1 MSFSLD
7 VKEEIAKQQ
16 TNARHCQ
23 LAELATIISFCGS
36 LTKADNGKD
45 ALLISMEREPL
56 YRKCFTLL
64 RKTYNISDV
73 SIEGYE
79 KNGRYEIC
87 IFDADVVW
95 NIFKGIGIVDKSGT
109 FLGFEHRIEPTLI
122 KNFCC
127 RRAFL
132 KGAFMC
138 VGSMSDPSK
147 GYHLEMVCEKE
158 GLAEQIV
165 EVLATFEI
173 DAKIIC
179 RKKYF
184 VVYIKEGSAIVEFLG
199 ICEASVALMEFEN
212 HRIYKEMSNSINRK
226 VNCETANIAKTV
238 KASNRQVEDILLIQ
252 KVYGFERLPDNL
264 KEMAQI
270 RLEYPEA
277 TLQELGDLLVPP
289 MGKSGVNHR
298 LRKLC
303 ELADELR

>member
-23 LAELATIISFCGS
+23 MAQLATIISFCGS
-36 LTKADNGKD
+36 LTKDEDGKD

-56 YRKCFTLL
+56 FRKCFTLL
-64 RKTYNISDV
+64 KKTYNISDV
-73 SIEGYE
+73 SLKGCEQ
-79 KNGRYEIC
+79 NGRYDIC
-87 IFDADVVW
+87 ISNNEIVW
-95 NIFKGIGIVDKSGT
+95 NIFKGVGIVDKSGK
-109 FLGFEHRIEPTLI
+109 FLGFGHRIESTLI

-147 GYHLEMVCEKE
+147 GYHLEMVCENE

-252 KVYGFERLPDNL
+252 KVYGFEKLPDSL

-277 TLQELGDLLVPP
+277 TLQELGELLVPP

>member
-7 VKEEIAKQQ
+7 VKEEIAKQIS
-16 TNARHCQ
+16 NMRHCQ
-23 LAELATIISFCGS
+23 LAELAAIISYCGS
-36 LTKADNGKD
+36 VVKTQDGKD

-64 RKTYNISDV
+64 KKTYNISDV
-73 SIEGYE
+73 SLNGDE

-87 IFDADVVW
+87 LSDADVVW
-95 NIFKGIGIVDKSGT
+95 DIFKSIGIVDKSGK
-109 FLGFEHRIEPTLI
+109 FLGFGHRVDSTLI

-132 KGAFMC
+132 KGTFLC
-138 VGSMSDPSK
+138 IGSMSDPSK
-147 GYHLEMVCEKE
+147 GYHLEMVCEHE
-158 GLAEQIV
+158 EQAHQIQ
-165 EVLATFEI
+165 EVLNTFEI

-184 VVYIKEGSAIVEFLG
+184 VVYIKEGSAIVDFLG
-199 ICEASVALMEFEN
+199 ICEASVALMDFEN
-212 HRIYKEMSNSINRK
+212 QRIFKEMSNSINRQ

-238 KASNRQVEDILLIQ
+238 KAANRQVEDIILIQ
-252 KVYGFERLPDNL
+252 KVYGFEKLPDGL
-264 KEMAQI
+264 REMASL

-277 TLQELGDLLVPP
+277 TLQELGDLLDPP

-303 ELADELR
+303 EIAEELR